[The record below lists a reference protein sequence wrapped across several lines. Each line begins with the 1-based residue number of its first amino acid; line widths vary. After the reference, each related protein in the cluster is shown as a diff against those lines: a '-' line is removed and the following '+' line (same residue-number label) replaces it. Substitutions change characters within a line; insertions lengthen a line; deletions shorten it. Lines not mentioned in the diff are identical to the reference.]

1 MPCCIVYCRVIYN
14 FIDCSRLST
23 RSCFLFYM
31 RDFPV
36 CSFHNPL
43 DTIVAVKRRKET
55 ILRLASMACP
65 ELVTPS
71 SSDGAGAGA
80 KSVEGAGNALS
91 SSWEG
96 KQQQQ
101 QQQRQKHAQDLMTHD
116 TSTASHLQHL
126 RSTTCKRCQSHIRNS
141 THPVQPWRSPKSK
154 SISHLRW
161 FQTCQR

>member
-43 DTIVAVKRRKET
+43 DTIVAVKRRKVT

-65 ELVTPS
+65 ELVSTS
-71 SSDGAGAGA
+71 SSD
-80 KSVEGAGNALS
+80 GAGNALS

-154 SISHLRW
+154 SISHLQW
-161 FQTCQR
+161 S

>member
-43 DTIVAVKRRKET
+43 DTIVAVKRRKVT

-101 QQQRQKHAQDLMTHD
+101 QRQKHAQDLMTHD

-126 RSTTCKRCQSHIRNS
+126 RSTTCKGCQSHNRMS
-141 THPVQPWRSPKSK
+141 THQAQQWQSPKSK
-154 SISHLRW
+154 STSHLQW
-161 FQTCQR
+161 S